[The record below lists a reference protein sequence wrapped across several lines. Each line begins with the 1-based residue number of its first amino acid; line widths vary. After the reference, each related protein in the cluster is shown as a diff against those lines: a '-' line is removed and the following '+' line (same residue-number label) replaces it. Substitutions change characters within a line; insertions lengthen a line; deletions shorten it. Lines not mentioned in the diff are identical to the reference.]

1 MKEEGADCD
10 LLSRLAADLAFG
22 MTREQLDAVLDPSLY
37 IGRCP
42 EQVDEFLADYIQ
54 PILDAEGDVQVDAQ
68 VNV

>member
-1 MKEEGADCD
+1 
-10 LLSRLAADLAFG
+10 